1 MMKMR
6 KKKQYKSMRKF
17 VWVAAV
23 AVAVAA
29 CAENEKVE
37 VSTPADVDVPV
48 YFQTAPYTRLTEFE
62 HTYIFESAAW
72 YLEKGKTWEQN
83 SEEGVKY
90 IPESEISYMSNV
102 WRSVHPYYW
111 PKTGGSL
118 SFYSWS
124 LNKENLDFNKGS
136 KATVTIDRDKGVL
149 LDNFDITVDKGIDF
163 LVAVPALNQTKNQ
176 DLYYTNGVPTLF
188 KHKLS
193 SLQITAATQDEYPG
207 KTITVTGIKITGVA
221 KEADYQEG
229 EENGQG
235 EWNVIDQWTVDPS
248 AGTYDADFYDG
259 SDGGTEVSTNTVTF
273 GGEQTIYIPQ
283 DFTGDEMLEITYEIY
298 DEVSGITETIT
309 VKIPLKEAL
318 KTASGTDDGKFE
330 PGKEYTLNLKFSLE
344 LVTWD
349 PAVDDW
355 DDETKGVSVQE

>member
-1 MMKMR
+1 
-6 KKKQYKSMRKF
+6 MRKF
-17 VWVAAV
+17 ICIAAV
-23 AVAVAA
+23 AVAAAA
-29 CAENEKVE
+29 CAKTE
-37 VSTPADVDVPV
+37 VAELTTSSQDVDVPIS
-48 YFQTAPYTRLTEFE
+48 FQTAPYTKHTEFE
-62 HTYIFESAAW
+62 HTYIFKSAAW
-72 YLEKGKTWEQN
+72 YLAKGQTWEKN
-83 SEEGVKY
+83 SEEGLAY
-90 IPESEISYMSNV
+90 IPESEVSYMTNV
-102 WRSVHPYYW
+102 WRTVHPYYW

-124 LNKENLDFNKGS
+124 LNKTDLEFNAGS
-136 KATVTIDRDKGVL
+136 KATVTIDKIKGVVL
-149 LDNFDITVDKGIDF
+149 ENFDITVDKGIDF
-163 LVAVPALNQTKNQ
+163 LVAVPALNQTKNEN
-176 DLYYTNGVPTLF
+176 LYYTNGVPTLF

-193 SLQITAATQDEYPG
+193 SLNITAATGDEYPG
-207 KTITVTGIKITGVA
+207 KTITVKEIKITGVA

-229 EENGQG
+229 EENQNTG

-259 SDGGTEVSTNTVTF
+259 SDGGTELSPNTVTF

-298 DEVSGITETIT
+298 DEVSGITESIT

-330 PGKEYTLNLKFSLE
+330 PGKEYTLNLKFTLD
-344 LVTWD
+344 LVSWD

-355 DDETKGVSVQE
+355 TDETKGVTVQE